1 MKLKSKLMIFTAAL
15 ALQAGIAQAAITAN
29 DVVRSYQAAAY
40 TYIEVADGPTQIK
53 VEAIKGSVK
62 VEVVYDKV
70 SGDVVKQESEAVS
83 GKEAAQAGVEIK
95 STDKDFERKAGG
107 ASDDDSDDDNGSGAG
122 DDSGHD
128 SGDDMNDD
136 HGGSGSDDDSH
147 DNSGK
152 GNSGS
157 GHAKSG
163 HDDSH
168 DDQDGSD
175 D

>member
-29 DVVRSYQAAAY
+29 DVVRSYQEAAY

-62 VEVVYDKV
+62 VEVVYDKA
-70 SGDVVKQESEAVS
+70 SGDVVKQESGAVS
-83 GKEAAQAGVEIK
+83 GKDATQTGVEIK

-107 ASDDDSDDDNGSGAG
+107 ASDDDSDDDSSSGAG
-122 DDSGHD
+122 DD

-157 GHAKSG
+157 GHGKSG